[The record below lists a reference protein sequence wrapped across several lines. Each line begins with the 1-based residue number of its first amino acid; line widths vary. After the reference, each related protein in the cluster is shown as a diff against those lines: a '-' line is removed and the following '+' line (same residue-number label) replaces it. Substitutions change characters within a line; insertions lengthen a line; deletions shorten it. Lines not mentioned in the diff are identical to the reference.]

1 MRAAPLIALLLIA
14 LSSSCRGGCG
24 RAPTEA
30 RPFGG
35 RLALFP
41 IETRSVVALDL
52 VQLRSA
58 PAAAKLAA
66 LTLGSPADEQRLQ
79 VFRERTGLDPARQ
92 LNSVVVAFPA
102 DARARGE
109 LGILVRASHFD
120 EPRLIAYARDTL
132 QPSGDDLVPTS
143 HGRRT
148 LWSTR
153 KDPDLAGF
161 FLDDKT
167 LVVGGGGWA
176 TKIADLADGAPASR
190 SAATDVELAQACE
203 TMAASHAIW
212 AAAIVPEAL
221 RAQLRGDPR
230 LAGAA
235 SVTHMALGID
245 LGTGLQ
251 AAFTADLADAKEATA
266 MVEKVAETL
275 RGAKRDPRVLML
287 GLGPE
292 LDAITSKADGTGF
305 IMRLALNEAQV
316 GDLLDR
322 AAAFLTLMRQGRAP
336 GFGR

>member
-1 MRAAPLIALLLIA
+1 M
-14 LSSSCRGGCG
+14 
-24 RAPTEA
+24 
-30 RPFGG
+30 
-35 RLALFP
+35 
-41 IETRSVVALDL
+41 VALDL
-52 VQLRSA
+52 VKLRAA
-58 PAAAKLAA
+58 PAAARLAA
-66 LTLGSPADEQRLQ
+66 LALGSPADEQRLRT
-79 VFRERTGLDPARQ
+79 FRDRTGLDPGRQ
-92 LNSVVVAFPA
+92 LDSVVVAFPE

-132 QPSGDDLVPTS
+132 QPGGDDLVPTA

-161 FLDDKT
+161 FLDDRT
-167 LVVGGGGWA
+167 LVVGAGGWA
-176 TKIADLADGAPASR
+176 GKMADLADGAPVSR

-221 RAQLRGDPR
+221 RQQLRGEPR
-230 LAGAA
+230 LSGAA
-235 SVTHMALGID
+235 AGTHMALGID
-245 LGTGLQ
+245 LVTGLQ
-251 AAFTADLADAKEATA
+251 AIVTADLADAKEATA
-266 MVEKVAETL
+266 MVAKVAETL

-292 LDAITSKADGTGF
+292 LDAITSQAEGTAF
-305 IMRLALNEAQV
+305 TLKLALGEAQV
-316 GDLLDR
+316 ADLLDR